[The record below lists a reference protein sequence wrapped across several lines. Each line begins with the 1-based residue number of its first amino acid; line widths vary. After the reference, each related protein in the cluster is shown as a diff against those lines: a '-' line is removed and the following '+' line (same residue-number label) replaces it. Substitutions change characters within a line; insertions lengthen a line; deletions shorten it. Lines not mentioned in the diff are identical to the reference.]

1 MTPDGWRRTSLG
13 EIASLITKGESIQ
26 WQGADYVPS
35 GVPFLRTVNVRDGF
49 LDLDGLKFVAQEV
62 HSRMRRSQLSPGDL
76 LISIAGTLGRACLLP
91 ATIRNANIN
100 QDLALVRFSRP
111 DIAVSFVL
119 HTILGPE
126 IQAQIDL
133 ISQGGT
139 RNHLNL
145 QQTGRL
151 EFGLPPLPEQ
161 CKIAAILSSVDEVIE
176 GTQAVIDQL
185 QVVKKAMMAD
195 LLTRGIPGRHKTF
208 KQTEIGEV
216 PVEWEIRPFA
226 DICSAIVDG
235 VHKKPDYV
243 REGIPFVTIKNLT
256 AVEEGISF
264 EDLNYISAED
274 HAQFTKRTRPERGDI
289 LLTKDGTLGIPRV
302 VDTDRAFSIFVSV
315 AVMKPIRSLI
325 DSWFMRFALEA
336 PAIAAHF
343 GVVNAGM
350 ALKHIHLVDL
360 RATPCPVPDR
370 KSVV

>member
-1 MTPDGWRRTSLG
+1 
-13 EIASLITKGESIQ
+13 
-26 WQGADYVPS
+26 V
-35 GVPFLRTVNVRDGF
+35 
-49 LDLDGLKFVAQEV
+49 
-62 HSRMRRSQLSPGDL
+62 
-76 LISIAGTLGRACLLP
+76 
-91 ATIRNANIN
+91 
-100 QDLALVRFSRP
+100 
-111 DIAVSFVL
+111 
-119 HTILGPE
+119 
-126 IQAQIDL
+126 
-133 ISQGGT
+133 
-139 RNHLNL
+139 
-145 QQTGRL
+145 
-151 EFGLPPLPEQ
+151 
-161 CKIAAILSSVDEVIE
+161 

-195 LLTRGIPGRHKTF
+195 LLTRGIPGRHKKF

-216 PVEWEIRPFA
+216 PEEWDIRPFA
-226 DICSAIVDG
+226 DICLAIVDG

-264 EDLNYISAED
+264 EDLNYISPED

-360 RATPCPVPDR
+360 RATPCPVPPLAEQR
-370 KSVV
+370 EISEAIRSVCSRIVAEKEHLAAVSATKSALMSVLLTGEVRVRVDEEEAA